1 MTQLMN
7 QAVHVRFDGRSEE
20 LTMGILHLDNHAT
33 DSQIKQAIANH
44 FDLPSNYL
52 DDHVIVRT
60 SNTIIVRPQA
70 IYG

>member
-7 QAVHVRFDGRSEE
+7 QIIHVRFNGRSEE
-20 LTMGILHLDNHAT
+20 LTTNMLQLDNHAA

-44 FDLPSNYL
+44 FDLPSGYL
-52 DDHVIVRT
+52 DDHVVVRT
-60 SNTIIVRPQA
+60 SNSIIVRPQA